1 MDSRLISYC
10 LDALGAMP
18 GKDVTPIMNRM
29 YRLVVFTEDLP
40 DDDAKWLLTEV
51 VRRCRMRP
59 SPAELLELLAE
70 RRGRAASPELLMNE
84 IAEAVRIGGEYV
96 PVVVTWQTPDGMTER
111 EATRAWR
118 CGMPS
123 SMSDT
128 ARAMVAMLGGWEQV
142 VGLYEKGTLG
152 AAIGATCRDLK
163 QRGIHDLPA
172 YAREYMA
179 DAGSLLPAATIV
191 KQIGAAQGGEDDEV
205 P

>member
-10 LDALGAMP
+10 IEALAAMP
-18 GKDVTPIMNRM
+18 GKDLTPIMSRM
-29 YRLVVFTEDLP
+29 YRLVVFREELP
-40 DDDAKWLLTEV
+40 DDDAKWLLTEAV
-51 VRRCRMRP
+51 KRCRMRP

-70 RRGRAASPELLMNE
+70 RRGRAASPELLLNE
-84 IAEAVRIGGEYV
+84 IAEAVRVGGEYV
-96 PVVVTWQTPDGMTER
+96 PVVATWRTPDGMTER

-128 ARAMVAMLGGWEQV
+128 SRAMVSMLGGWEQV
-142 VGLYEKGTLG
+142 VGLYENGTIG

-179 DAGSLLPAATIV
+179 DAETLLPAATIV
-191 KQIGAAQGGEDDEV
+191 RQIGAEQGEEG
-205 P
+205 

>member
-1 MDSRLISYC
+1 MDSKLTTYC

-18 GKDVTPIMNRM
+18 GKDLTPIMARM

-40 DDDAKWLLTEV
+40 DDDAKWLLVEAIK
-51 VRRCRMRP
+51 RCRMRP
-59 SPAELLELLAE
+59 SQAELLELLAE
-70 RRGRAASPELLMNE
+70 RRGRAASPELLLNE

-96 PVVVTWQTPDGMTER
+96 PVVATWRTPDGMTER

-128 ARAMVAMLGGWEQV
+128 GRAMVAMLGGWDQV
-142 VGLYEKGTLG
+142 VAAYEKGTLG

-179 DAGSLLPAATIV
+179 DAGALLPAATIV
-191 KQIGAAQGGEDDEV
+191 TQIGAQGEEG
-205 P
+205 